1 MATSFRGHASHRLLK
16 PCHGCTRT
24 CTSFLVLMMSRCG
37 TAAGGLG
44 SRTRT
49 TSGLT
54 HLRRVTVGLSFSGA
68 PLRTRRCRAGLAQRQ
83 REPPHNRQV
92 SVETDALDPTNA
104 KHRERVVVL
113 QSAELALDG

>member
-1 MATSFRGHASHRLLK
+1 
-16 PCHGCTRT
+16 
-24 CTSFLVLMMSRCG
+24 
-37 TAAGGLG
+37 
-44 SRTRT
+44 
-49 TSGLT
+49 
-54 HLRRVTVGLSFSGA
+54 
-68 PLRTRRCRAGLAQRQ
+68 LAQRQ